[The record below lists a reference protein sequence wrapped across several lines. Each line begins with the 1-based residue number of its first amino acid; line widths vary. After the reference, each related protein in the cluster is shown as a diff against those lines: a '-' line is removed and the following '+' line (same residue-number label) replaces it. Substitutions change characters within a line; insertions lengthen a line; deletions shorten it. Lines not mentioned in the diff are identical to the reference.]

1 MREKMATEEGAEAD
15 LGAVTQAPLSLQ
27 GIKMEEQAPAA
38 LRMGQALEKAGQASC
53 VLRARKFLQWK
64 VSPLVKEEPDAG
76 RIQRWEV
83 QGPET
88 EHPLSFGW
96 GRARPTE
103 AEPWDDILALFASFE
118 HVAYA
123 CRWPREELVARLL
136 PALGGEAQE
145 AYLSLDTSDRRDY
158 GKVKAAILK
167 REPVASEKRRRHFR
181 QFQYQESRGPRD
193 ACRRLW
199 ELCHRWLRPESRTKE
214 QILELL
220 ILEQF
225 LTILPEE
232 VRSQVWE
239 QVPETCAQAVNLA
252 ENFLARQQE
261 AERQVLQVSGPFEDT
276 LVSSPRAELAP
287 SDTRQNLLRKAK
299 QTGGGGDASSL
310 GSSDTEATWDSLA
323 DEGGRGKCGKK
334 DPSARAV
341 HLHPT
346 QGWLAA
352 NTRLYHLEPSSCQL
366 QAFSLLFS
374 PAAGSCGAAFGFSPL
389 PAPAR
394 NEEYGERLVGAEGL
408 PAHLGAA
415 SRDSAYLCSQCGKG
429 FRWPSALAVHQR
441 THTGEKQHHCAEC
454 GKRFGQR
461 GHLTV
466 HRRIHSGEKPYAC
479 PQCGKQFVDSSHLT
493 KHQRTHLGDRPH
505 HCAECGR
512 RCANKRSL
520 VQH

>member
-27 GIKMEEQAPAA
+27 GIKMEEQSPAT

-53 VLRARKFLQWK
+53 VLRARKLLQWK

-76 RIQRWEV
+76 RIQHWEV

-88 EHPLSFGW
+88 EHPFSFGW

-167 REPVASEKRRRHFR
+167 REPVVSEKQRRHFR

-199 ELCHRWLRPESRTKE
+199 ELCRRWLRPESRSKE

-232 VRSQVWE
+232 VQSQVWE
-239 QVPETCAQAVNLA
+239 QVPETCAQALNLA

-276 LVSSPRAELAP
+276 LVARAVLAP
-287 SDTRQNLLRKAK
+287 SDTRQSLFCRKAK
-299 QTGGGGDASSL
+299 QAGGGGDASSL
-310 GSSDTEATWDSLA
+310 
-323 DEGGRGKCGKK
+323 
-334 DPSARAV
+334 
-341 HLHPT
+341 
-346 QGWLAA
+346 
-352 NTRLYHLEPSSCQL
+352 
-366 QAFSLLFS
+366 
-374 PAAGSCGAAFGFSPL
+374 AGSCGAASGFSPL
-389 PAPAR
+389 PAPTR

-415 SRDSAYLCSQCGKG
+415 SRGSAYLCSQCGKG
-429 FRWPSALAVHQR
+429 FCWPSALAVHQK
-441 THTGEKQHHCAEC
+441 THMGEKRHRCAEC

-461 GHLTV
+461 SHLTV
-466 HRRIHSGEKPYAC
+466 HRRIHSGEKPYGC

-493 KHQRTHLGDRPH
+493 KHQRTHLGERPP

-520 VQH
+520 VQHQRIHSREKS

>member
-27 GIKMEEQAPAA
+27 GIKMEEQAPSA
-38 LRMGQALEKAGQASC
+38 LRMGEALEKAGQASC
-53 VLRARKFLQWK
+53 VLRARKLWQWK

-76 RIQRWEV
+76 RTQRWEV

-96 GRARPTE
+96 GRARPIE

-123 CRWPREELVARLL
+123 CQWPREELVARLL

-193 ACRRLW
+193 ACRWLR
-199 ELCHRWLRPESRTKE
+199 ELCRRWLRPESRTKE

-232 VRSQVWE
+232 VQSQVWE

-261 AERQVLQVSGPFEDT
+261 AERQILQVSGPFEDI

-287 SDTRQNLLRKAK
+287 SDTRQSLLCRKAK
-299 QTGGGGDASSL
+299 QAGGGDASSL

-323 DEGGRGKCGKK
+323 DEGGPGGCGKR
-334 DPSARAV
+334 DPSS
-341 HLHPT
+341 
-346 QGWLAA
+346 G
-352 NTRLYHLEPSSCQL
+352 
-366 QAFSLLFS
+366 
-374 PAAGSCGAAFGFSPL
+374 AAGSCGVASRFSPL

-394 NEEYGERLVGAEGL
+394 NEEYGERLAGAERL
-408 PAHLGAA
+408 PAHPGAA

-441 THTGEKQHHCAEC
+441 THTGEKRHRCAEC
-454 GKRFGQR
+454 GKHFGQR

-466 HRRIHSGEKPYAC
+466 HRRIHSGEKPYGC

-493 KHQRTHLGDRPH
+493 KHKRTHLGDRPH

-520 VQH
+520 VQHQRIHSREKS

>member
-310 GSSDTEATWDSLA
+310 
-323 DEGGRGKCGKK
+323 
-334 DPSARAV
+334 
-341 HLHPT
+341 
-346 QGWLAA
+346 
-352 NTRLYHLEPSSCQL
+352 
-366 QAFSLLFS
+366 
-374 PAAGSCGAAFGFSPL
+374 AGSCGAAFGFSPL